1 MCLAIPGKVV
11 KLNGDKAMVDYGGG
25 TIREA
30 NASMVNVKIGDYVIV
45 HAGFIIEKMNEE
57 EANGMFDAWNE
68 IFGGL

>member
-1 MCLAIPGKVV
+1 MCLGIPGKVV
-11 KLNGDKAMVDYGGG
+11 ELNGDKAMVDYGGG

-30 NASMVNVKIGDYVIV
+30 NASLVNVKIGDYVIV

-57 EANGMFDAWNE
+57 EANGMFDAWQE